1 MTIKLSD
8 KTKII
13 FLAAVALVIT
23 IIVTIISIDAC
34 NADSKTTGAAPLA
47 PQAQE
52 TRIPTSTHAVYI
64 SESVSSEP
72 ETVAEPKWTPDPLEA
87 EAIAKV
93 LYRECRGV
101 ESDAEKAAVAW
112 CILNRVD
119 SGERYFPDTVIEVVT
134 QKNQFAYY
142 EDTPVWSNLYF
153 LAEDVLTRWH
163 NEKRGD
169 KDVGRTLPKEYLY
182 FTGDGKH
189 NNFTVEWLGKEYW
202 DWSLPD
208 PYES

>member
-1 MTIKLSD
+1 MSKALKQRSSGNISGAIKSFKEAWDGADNPVQKNLALLMLGDCQLEDKRYTDAVNSFRQLSKMTKTDEERAEALSGVPAPLQLSD
-8 KTKII
+8 R
-13 FLAAVALVIT
+13 VV
-23 IIVTIISIDAC
+23 
-34 NADSKTTGAAPLA
+34 
-47 PQAQE
+47 
-52 TRIPTSTHAVYI
+52 
-64 SESVSSEP
+64 
-72 ETVAEPKWTPDPLEA
+72 
-87 EAIAKV
+87 AKV

-163 NEKRGD
+163 NEKCGD

-189 NNFTVEWLGKEYW
+189 NNFTVEWLGKDYW
-202 DWSLPD
+202 DWSLD
-208 PYES
+208 SPYED